1 MFFFSLKK
9 PTVFSLFVVFALCA
23 SLPLF
28 AQKAHEADGAAVS
41 GTQAAD
47 ENAIY
52 LDANAPLPSAKQA
65 KGPSS
70 VWILFRVV
78 LVLAIV
84 CAAIYGVVWLLKKT
98 TVVNA
103 ANDPYL
109 KSVSSLTLAP
119 NKTVQVVT
127 IGTKGYL
134 VGVTDQAVSLI
145 AEVDDRELLD
155 AMNLAQDRKAAAPQ
169 ATFSSVLSQFLPGS
183 RAKEPDAQDRE
194 ASMPRFTSADV
205 IRRQRERLAG
215 TDRDEERSPGG
226 DASRPSGGL
235 E

>member
-1 MFFFSLKK
+1 M
-9 PTVFSLFVVFALCA
+9 
-23 SLPLF
+23 PLF
-28 AQKAHEADGAAVS
+28 AQNAQESADGAVS
-41 GTQAAD
+41 GAQAAD
-47 ENAIY
+47 ETAIY
-52 LDANAPLPSAKQA
+52 LDADAPLPSAKQE

-109 KSVSSLTLAP
+109 KSVSSITLAP

-134 VGVTDQAVSLI
+134 IGVTDQAINLI

-155 AMNLAQDRKAAAPQ
+155 AMNLAQDKKAAAPQ
-169 ATFSSVLSQFLPGS
+169 ATFSSILSQFLPG
-183 RAKEPDAQDRE
+183 AKEKESDTRERE
-194 ASMPRFTSADV
+194 APMPQFSSADV
-205 IRRQRERLAG
+205 IRRQRERLSG
-215 TDRDEERSPGG
+215 SDRDG
-226 DASRPSGGL
+226 DNPSAGGL